1 MHETSALLF
10 RAADSG
16 GMGDVDVSTSGP
28 SSAAVWGL
36 VPGEGSGETVRRH
49 DPTYLFD
56 SIFG

>member
-1 MHETSALLF
+1 MQHASALFF
-10 RAADSG
+10 RAVDPG
-16 GMGDVDVSTSGP
+16 GVGDVDVSTSGP